1 MQYKRNEYFRYTFGE
16 PSEASFRLIMQK
28 EKEEAELSKKGKCY
42 IVDISPNGVR
52 ILSDLLM
59 DIKQLKKIE
68 LSFVLDEK
76 PITIIGDLIWS
87 QKKVSG
93 YEYGVQFNGNQET
106 EQLIVNELK
115 ARRKKEISRVHWFD
129 KNDKN

>member
-42 IVDISPNGVR
+42 IVDISPNGAR

-87 QKKVSG
+87 QKKASG
-93 YEYGVQFNGNQET
+93 YEYGVQLHGNQET
-106 EQLIVNELK
+106 EQLIIKELK
-115 ARRKKEISRVHWFD
+115 ARRKKEISRVH
-129 KNDKN
+129 

>member
-1 MQYKRNEYFRYTFGE
+1 
-16 PSEASFRLIMQK
+16 MQK
-28 EKEEAELSKKGKCY
+28 EKEKEAELSKKGKCY
-42 IVDISPNGVR
+42 IVDISPNGAR

-93 YEYGVQFNGNQET
+93 YEYGVQFHGNQET

-115 ARRKKEISRVHWFD
+115 ARRKKEISRVH
-129 KNDKN
+129 